1 MGICS
6 KAREVIC
13 CNKMTDIP
21 ILQDISNENLITKSR
36 NPHNTTKDNNNDQII
51 NKENNIDDIN
61 IEAKQNILSINNNK
75 EKNNNEMSGI
85 RRLTQIEEEDMEYI
99 ENEREKNRVKT
110 KLKNILKNENTNN
123 NSEKELGDNSNKY
136 NNAILQ
142 NGDLLFNND
151 NDETGNNDNNIIN
164 KEKEKEKNDN
174 YETEKYGTSKNV
186 NNKNHRGKS
195 VHIKENKIEK
205 EALPQ
210 EPPKFIRN
218 KRKSATLTGNIFK
231 FREKLHGIEKK
242 IPVMN
247 ETLISQNFGNPDNFY
262 KKIKNLGSGSYGSV
276 YMAKNII
283 MENIVAIKVIEKIEY
298 NMIDDMEIQ
307 NEINILK
314 TLSHPNI
321 VKIYEFFDSAINY
334 YIVTEF
340 CKKGELFSY
349 IKNQYNEN
357 QLSVLFYQVFSGLV
371 YLHEKKILHR
381 DLKLENIM
389 VSEIEQDIMTKEEY
403 FWIKII
409 DFGTAKIFEKNRAE
423 KAVIGSTYYIAP
435 EVLKQNYNEKCDTW
449 SVGVILYMTLVGSAP
464 FDGKTDDDI
473 IRRVRI
479 GKYNKSDARFLEHS
493 DEVKDLVNKL
503 LEKDIDKRLSAKEAL
518 NHPWFQKYNG
528 RRLFSNFF
536 PEDIKPYIEN
546 LFNYKYNS
554 KLQELVIA
562 FLVHNLSNSDETLII
577 LKMFRHF
584 NKKGDCKL
592 TKMELTEGL
601 YSYRDKN
608 SVNEMADAVFQRLDG
623 DNNGY
628 IEYEEFLRACIDK
641 KTLMTKKKL
650 KYAFKFLDKNN
661 TNTLDAS
668 KILNAFLTKPNKEFE
683 AIFNITI
690 KQVDKDNDGII
701 NFNEF
706 VELML
711 KIQ

>member
-6 KAREVIC
+6 KAKEVIC

-21 ILQDISNENLITKSR
+21 IYQ
-36 NPHNTTKDNNNDQII
+36 DNNNNSFDSKKLYSQKVSEEKNEVEIDINKPAKERINKFFGTVKEESKNQEII
-51 NKENNIDDIN
+51 EIKRLTVVENDNNDKEEKDKEKQKVKVKLKSLLKNGHTHDDNDKQKLNLNENKENIQDFHNNENDETDN
-61 IEAKQNILSINNNK
+61 NENNNNK
-75 EKNNNEMSGI
+75 DK
-85 RRLTQIEEEDMEYI
+85 
-99 ENEREKNRVKT
+99 
-110 KLKNILKNENTNN
+110 
-123 NSEKELGDNSNKY
+123 DNL
-136 NNAILQ
+136 NNASE
-142 NGDLLFNND
+142 FP
-151 NDETGNNDNNIIN
+151 EFRR
-164 KEKEKEKNDN
+164 
-174 YETEKYGTSKNV
+174 
-186 NNKNHRGKS
+186 NKNKKRGKS
-195 VHIKENKIEK
+195 VHIKQGAIDKEKLKREN
-205 EALPQ
+205 
-210 EPPKFIRN
+210 PKFVRN
-218 KRKSATLTGNIFK
+218 KRKSATLMGNAFK
-231 FREKLHGIEKK
+231 FAEKLHIIEKK
-242 IPVMN
+242 IPVMY
-247 ETLISQNFGNPDNFY
+247 ETLISKNVGNPDNYY
-262 KKIKNLGSGSYGSV
+262 KKLKDLGSGSYGSV
-276 YMAKNII
+276 YMARNNVT
-283 MENIVAIKVIEKIEY
+283 ENIVAIKVIEKVQE

-321 VKIYEFFDSAINY
+321 VKIYEFFDSPLNY

-349 IKNQYNEN
+349 IKNEYNER

-389 VSEIEQDIMTKEEY
+389 VSEIERDIVTEEEY

-423 KAVIGSTYYIAP
+423 KAVIGSSYYIAP
-435 EVLKQNYNEKCDTW
+435 EVLNQRYNEKCDTW
-449 SVGVILYMTLVGSAP
+449 SIGVILYMTLVGSAP
-464 FDGKTDDDI
+464 FDGITDDEI
-473 IRRVRI
+473 INRI
-479 GKYNKSDARFLEHS
+479 KIGRYNKSDSRYLEHS
-493 DEVKDLVNKL
+493 EEVRDLVSKL
-503 LEKDIDKRLSAKEAL
+503 LEKDISKRLSAKEAL
-518 NHPWFQKYNG
+518 NHPWFDKYGG
-528 RRLFSNFF
+528 RKLFCNFL

-562 FLVHNLSNSDETLII
+562 FLVHNLANSDETLII

-592 TKMELTEGL
+592 TKKELTEAL
-601 YSYRDKN
+601 YSYKDKAD
-608 SVNEMADAVFQRLDG
+608 VDEMADAVFQRLDG

-628 IEYEEFLRACIDK
+628 IEYEEFLRACVDK
-641 KTLMTKKKL
+641 KSLMTKKKL

-661 TNTLDAS
+661 TNTLNAQ
-668 KILNAFLTKPNKEFE
+668 KIINAFLTKSNKEIE

-690 KQVDKDNDGII
+690 KEVDKDNDGII

-711 KIQ
+711 KIK